1 MTLPALFGV
10 NEVET
15 RQLAGTKPAGC
26 RGSIVHCNMLCNKGT
41 PLPFEG
47 SASCM
52 LVLSGVRVC
61 VLVRVQR
68 RSNIDVVI
76 ALGAALDQ
84 WRRLCQTAERR

>member
-15 RQLAGTKPAGC
+15 GQLAGTKPAGC

-61 VLVRVQR
+61 SRARAKEEQHR
-68 RSNIDVVI
+68 RGHCIERCF
-76 ALGAALDQ
+76 GPMEAALSDG
-84 WRRLCQTAERR
+84 